1 MDQTRR
7 QPPRVVVA
15 LLASTL
21 VVSCSATPGSSLTT
35 GTGAPAGTE
44 APSGPGPTGIGPS
57 TSPTQGDLG
66 PRSWSIAV
74 WSEEAQ
80 TQVSV
85 TRDLETGSVLQFPEG
100 EQAAAI
106 GFGRVASLRWDL
118 GATSTTTIRILDADS
133 GVELQRS
140 EIAGLA
146 TGVAMREQ
154 DVVFSVQGPGDGG
167 VWSLPHESSTPVAL
181 LPAGDLSPGAD
192 PLSAGRFVVWSSGSG
207 RTVAADLR
215 STADQLGLDVFVDQD
230 DVSRH
235 IELPEGSNV
244 IGITDTVV
252 LIANVGFI
260 GAASLEDGRLLWMQE
275 VSSVSSYYL
284 TPDGS
289 AVVAAI
295 VPSGEVVPR
304 SVELLRIE
312 LATGDSSQIHTW
324 VASEPFPT
332 LWPELS
338 TGDIALAGFSG
349 GLGESLVVGDWSAD
363 GVAINLSD
371 GAVLPTSV
379 AISPTIVP

>member
-1 MDQTRR
+1 MAQTRR
-7 QPPRVVVA
+7 RRPRVVAA

-21 VVSCSATPGSSLTT
+21 VVSCSAGPGSSASG
-35 GTGAPAGTE
+35 GTGAP
-44 APSGPGPTGIGPS
+44 SGPAPTGTGPTTPS
-57 TSPTQGDLG
+57 AQGDLG

-80 TQVSV
+80 TQIAV

-106 GFGRVASLRWDL
+106 GFGRVAILRWDL
-118 GATSTTTIRILDADS
+118 GSTSTTTIRIVDAES

-140 EIAGLA
+140 EMDGLA
-146 TGVAMREQ
+146 TGVAMREH
-154 DVVFSVQGPGDGG
+154 DLVFSVQGPGDGG
-167 VWSLPHESSTPVAL
+167 VWSLPRESSTPVAL
-181 LPAGDLSPGAD
+181 LPAGDLQPGAD
-192 PLSAGRFVVWSSGSG
+192 AVSAGRSVVWSSASS

-244 IGITDTVV
+244 IGITDTIV
-252 LIANVGFI
+252 LIANEGFI
-260 GAASLEDGRLLWMQE
+260 GAASLEDGRLLWRQE

-289 AVVAAI
+289 AVIAAI

-304 SVELLRIE
+304 SVDLLRIE

-324 VASEPFPT
+324 AASEPFPT

-338 TGDIALAGFSG
+338 TGDIALAGLSG

-371 GAVLPTSV
+371 GAVTPTSV